1 MSGVYLDY
9 NASAPI
15 DPRVLKVMIDVYRN
29 AYGNADSRTHDYGE
43 KARKVVAEGRKHVA
57 DLLGV
62 NSDEV
67 FFTSGATESNNM
79 ALLGLS
85 EYAEQTG
92 KKHIITTAIEHKAI
106 LNAAKHLEKQ
116 GFVVEYIKP
125 KQTGR
130 IDIEDVMKRLR
141 DDTLLVSVMHAN
153 NETGVIQPIKEIGDL
168 LEDTPVMFHTDVT
181 QTCGKLVKEIRGL
194 KYDMMSIAAHKMYGP
209 QGIGALILRKKKYRL
224 PPIKP
229 ILFGGSQEHGIRPGT
244 TPVALVAGFGE
255 ACRVAS
261 EEYVHNMQ
269 NYRALKEVIVR
280 CLDESGIRYFING
293 TQEFCMPTTLNV
305 SLDGVMSEA
314 LMIATRQYCGVSNG
328 SACNSNSYEPS
339 YVLSAMGIPQA
350 QIENAIRVSWGHDFD
365 IIEIENSF
373 SLLLDVAKAMSF

>member
-15 DPRVLKVMIDVYRN
+15 DPRVLNVMIDVYRN

-79 ALLGLS
+79 VLLGLS

-116 GFVVEYIKP
+116 SFVVEYIKP

-130 IDIEDVMKRLR
+130 IDIADVMKRLR

-153 NETGVIQPIKEIGDL
+153 NETGVIQPVKEIGDL
-168 LEDTPVMFHTDVT
+168 LEGTPVMFHTDVT

-255 ACRVAS
+255 ACRVAD
-261 EEYVHNMQ
+261 EEHENNIQEYEEI
-269 NYRALKEVIVR
+269 KKTVIH
-280 CLDESGIRYFING
+280 CLNKSGLRYTING
-293 TQEFCMPTTLNV
+293 IQEYCMPTTLNV
-305 SLDGVMSEA
+305 CLEGVMSEA
-314 LMIATRQYCGVSNG
+314 LMIATKQYCGISNG
-328 SACNSNSYEPS
+328 SACNSKSYDPS
-339 YVLSAMGIPQA
+339 YVLTAMGMPA
-350 QIENAIRVSWGHDFD
+350 TRIENSIRISWGHSVHRE
-365 IIEIENSF
+365 EIEMDF
-373 SLLLDVAKAMSF
+373 CKLLDTAKAMIV